1 MTLRDKLYEFLK
13 RLSSENQYIK
23 ACGVA
28 TKPGLPLASAYPA
41 MIEPGIVS
49 AMISALMGVGQRAS
63 LTFEN
68 GILDTSIVI
77 GKDGMLFLKMIG
89 GEYILV
95 VVTVKDVTIPK
106 VMGVIDEFAK
116 ELKGILK
123 EESRVV
129 TL

>member
-1 MTLRDKLYEFLK
+1 
-13 RLSSENQYIK
+13 
-23 ACGVA
+23 
-28 TKPGLPLASAYPA
+28 

-95 VVTVKDVTIPK
+95 VVTVKDAAIPK
-106 VMGVIDEFAK
+106 VMEVIDEFAK